1 MRRGEA
7 GLLEAKVPAF
17 GETWI
22 RTTDLAVMDED
33 DFIFLKGRADQAI
46 IRGGFKV
53 LPETI
58 ADALLEHP
66 AVKDAM
72 AGGIEDRR
80 LGQVPVAAVEL
91 SSGHDNVTAE
101 ELLAFLRT
109 KLVAYAVPTAIHIL
123 PSLPRT
129 SNMKANLSA
138 LAELTPR

>member
-1 MRRGEA
+1 MPRGEE
-7 GLLEAKVPAF
+7 GLIEAQVPAF
-17 GETWI
+17 GDKWI

-46 IRGGFKV
+46 NRGGFKV

-58 ADALLEHP
+58 TDALLEHP

-91 SSGHDNVTAE
+91 ARGSEDVTEE

-109 KLVAYAVPTAIHIL
+109 KLMSYAIPTAIYIV
-123 PSLPRT
+123 PELPRT
-129 SNMKANLSA
+129 GTMKAQVAA
-138 LAELTPR
+138 LRDLAPQ